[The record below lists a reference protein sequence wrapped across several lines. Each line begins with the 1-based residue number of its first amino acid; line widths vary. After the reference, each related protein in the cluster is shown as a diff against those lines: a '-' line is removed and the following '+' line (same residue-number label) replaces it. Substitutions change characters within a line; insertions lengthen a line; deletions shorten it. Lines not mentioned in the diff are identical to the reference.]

1 MSSICLSLEKFDKTW
16 VSYENLY
23 VFELMLIEKDAR
35 RYITQAI
42 DLEKELTSQ
51 EVRERAKGKIVMDCP
66 EFNKNRAQ
74 LVEVLNSVNAVA
86 NSEGKGRDDLQ
97 VEILLQSEGLCRRVS
112 QNQSKAVRKLA
123 EKIKTSFQAFRSLLR
138 KYDENI
144 EGVDPQLKNNADLVD
159 VLCEFE

>member
-42 DLEKELTSQ
+42 EFEKELTSQ

-66 EFNKNRAQ
+66 EFNKNR
-74 LVEVLNSVNAVA
+74 S
-86 NSEGKGRDDLQ
+86 
-97 VEILLQSEGLCRRVS
+97 
-112 QNQSKAVRKLA
+112 
-123 EKIKTSFQAFRSLLR
+123 
-138 KYDENI
+138 
-144 EGVDPQLKNNADLVD
+144 
-159 VLCEFE
+159 